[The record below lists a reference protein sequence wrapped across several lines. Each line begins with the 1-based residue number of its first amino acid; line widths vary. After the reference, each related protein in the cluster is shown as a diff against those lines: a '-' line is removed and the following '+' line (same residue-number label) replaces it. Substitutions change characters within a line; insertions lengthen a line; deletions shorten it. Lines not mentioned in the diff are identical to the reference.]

1 VVVAGTAGGVGTT
14 TITALLFSAWT
25 GRAGAPRLADH
36 TAGTLGLRLPAG
48 DEVGRIDEG
57 VVLIDAGASA
67 FSSAI
72 EAALENADE
81 RNADERNADER
92 NADERNV
99 RLVLVTAATPLGC
112 RLAERCLTGLR
123 DELGTR
129 ETAEALSRTVL
140 TVVGTFGRRRI
151 GSTVQALGGRHPELA
166 ATMLLPHDL
175 ALAAG
180 GRVPLTRL
188 TRRTQLKIEELTSL
202 VSGLPTVP
210 GVRVSG

>member
-48 DEVGRIDEG
+48 DEVGRLDDE
-57 VVLIDAGASA
+57 VVLIDAGATA
-67 FSSAI
+67 FASVI
-72 EAALENADE
+72 EAAEE
-81 RNADERNADER
+81 
-92 NADERNV
+92 NV

-112 RLAERCLTGLR
+112 GLADRCLTGLR
-123 DELGTR
+123 NELGAR
-129 ETAEALSRTVL
+129 GSANALSRTVL

-151 GSTVQALGGRHPELA
+151 DSTMQALSVRHPELA

-180 GRVPLTRL
+180 GRIPLSRL
-188 TRRTQLKIEELTSL
+188 TRRTRQTIEELTGL

>member
-1 VVVAGTAGGVGTT
+1 VTRQPRRVVIAGTAGGVGTT

-48 DEVGRIDEG
+48 DEVGRIDDG

-67 FSSAI
+67 FS
-72 EAALENADE
+72 AASENAAEED
-81 RNADERNADER
+81 
-92 NADERNV
+92 V
-99 RLVLVTAATPLGC
+99 RLVLVTAATPLG
-112 RLAERCLTGLR
+112 RGLADRCLIGLR
-123 DELGTR
+123 HELGPRTA
-129 ETAEALSRTVL
+129 AEALSRTVL

-151 GSTVQALGGRHPELA
+151 GSTVQALAARHPELA

-180 GRVPLTRL
+180 GRIPLSRL
-188 TRRTQLKIEELTSL
+188 TRRTQHTIDELTSL